1 MRRAAVV
8 VAGIAGLLL
17 AGAPGSAQGPAQP
30 ATAVPAQWHFVDT
43 QLRAMDRLWVARR
56 GFYDRSSLA
65 LQALMLQ
72 VHAETLA
79 VGAPAAVRRDGRIAP
94 LIRRILRPG
103 TLRRRRA
110 RAAQTTVHIP
120 HVPGFYENG
129 TQHFSYD
136 APIVLALARAWQVRG
151 AAALPRDLAAR
162 ARSVVLALA
171 RSRFYRWPALRRGQ
185 VNWWTDVAAA
195 AAMVGRRDILRRDY
209 PRQMN
214 RLARARRKRLKG
226 ALSAQFN
233 KGLGWRYEP
242 QEDAT
247 GTKNRT
253 DSSEYGSLAISALRH
268 ERRARAAGMAP
279 LPRTTRRFLK
289 TWSCRVLAGDW
300 THAGY
305 LNWDSGLGSQRE
317 HLSRYWAHALS
328 GLFAIATASP
338 KLRCARRSHAWA
350 AWMLD
355 RALERYARLAGADLV
370 ASRPWGMRGPFADV
384 KRDPPLAAARV
395 LAIAVRFAARHPT
408 VAPPPNLAAHDPD
421 IRRLAI
427 TTPRYAT
434 ALHGLGTP
442 MTRGGFGLARLH
454 ARDGDLLAPIRPPLG
469 GWFAPLVKAE
479 RRTPASRWRVRR
491 STGGGFRRGAFRRIA
506 VRGCGGKVCVTW
518 RFDSTGAYLS
528 ARLRPGRVRRGYI
541 ALPTAMGATLQRA
554 GRSGWQARNA
564 HGSWRLRWTRRP
576 RGTVRLVHRGRGRHD
591 LVFAL
596 RRGRVTRI
604 GFRLDIG

>member
-1 MRRAAVV
+1 
-8 VAGIAGLLL
+8 
-17 AGAPGSAQGPAQP
+17 
-30 ATAVPAQWHFVDT
+30 
-43 QLRAMDRLWVARR
+43 
-56 GFYDRSSLA
+56 
-65 LQALMLQ
+65 
-72 VHAETLA
+72 
-79 VGAPAAVRRDGRIAP
+79 
-94 LIRRILRPG
+94 
-103 TLRRRRA
+103 
-110 RAAQTTVHIP
+110 
-120 HVPGFYENG
+120 
-129 TQHFSYD
+129 
-136 APIVLALARAWQVRG
+136 
-151 AAALPRDLAAR
+151 
-162 ARSVVLALA
+162 
-171 RSRFYRWPALRRGQ
+171 
-185 VNWWTDVAAA
+185 
-195 AAMVGRRDILRRDY
+195 MVGRRDILRRDY

-214 RLARARRKRLKG
+214 RLARARRTHLQG
-226 ALSAQFN
+226 ALTAQFN
-233 KGLGWRYEP
+233 QGLGWRYEP
-242 QEDAT
+242 QENT
-247 GTKNRT
+247 KGTKNRT

-279 LPRTTRRFLK
+279 LPRKTRRFLK

-338 KLRCARRSHAWA
+338 KLRCASRSHAWA

-355 RALERYARLAGADLV
+355 RALERYARLAGDDLI
-370 ASRPWGMRGPFADV
+370 ASRPWGMRGPFADP

-528 ARLRPGRVRRGYI
+528 ARLRPGRLRRGYI